1 MSMHS
6 QRKTPFTT
14 FGSREIVEEEMVD
27 DASSGDL
34 PMRSIGARRFFLL
47 LLVALVLFYP
57 VLDPVLFS
65 YGTGGR
71 LASLGDAGFYVI
83 LALGLNIVV
92 GFAGL
97 LDLGYVAF
105 FAIGAYTWGLVGSQK
120 LFYLLNL
127 PPLSPAILAWIFWPM
142 LLISALMA
150 ALWGFILG
158 APTLRL
164 KGDYMAIVTLGF
176 GEIVPVVFLEMD
188 KVTNGINGLD
198 GVASPAFPGIQWSVI
213 TPLPYYY
220 LIVALIVLTIFANIR
235 LRDSRLGRAWIAVRE
250 DEVAASFAGIN
261 LANTKLLAFAAGAFF
276 SGIAGAYH
284 AAKLGLVT
292 PDDFGFN
299 DSIIYLSMVVIGG
312 IGSIPGV
319 IVGAI
324 GVYAI
329 SQFILGQ
336 LDAFSADSG
345 NIMYSV
351 HNAIAQVI
359 PGFNFGDIRNL
370 VFGIML
376 VALMIFRPEGIIP
389 SARRKRELRAFR
401 EKVPEED
408 REYKHVSI
416 HPFDDAPSEPGSVHE
431 SGNVLEQK

>member
-1 MSMHS
+1 
-6 QRKTPFTT
+6 
-14 FGSREIVEEEMVD
+14 
-27 DASSGDL
+27 
-34 PMRSIGARRFFLL
+34 
-47 LLVALVLFYP
+47 
-57 VLDPVLFS
+57 
-65 YGTGGR
+65 
-71 LASLGDAGFYVI
+71 
-83 LALGLNIVV
+83 
-92 GFAGL
+92 
-97 LDLGYVAF
+97 
-105 FAIGAYTWGLVGSQK
+105 
-120 LFYLLNL
+120 
-127 PPLSPAILAWIFWPM
+127 
-142 LLISALMA
+142 LMA

-164 KGDYMAIVTLGF
+164 RGDYLAIVTLGF
-176 GEIVPVVFLEMD
+176 GQIVPVVFQEMD
-188 KVTNGINGLD
+188 KVTNGVNGLD

-292 PDDFGFN
+292 PDDFNFN

-319 IVGAI
+319 IVGAL
-324 GVYAI
+324 GVYTI
-329 SQFILGQ
+329 SQFVLGQ
-336 LDAFSADSG
+336 LDAFSADPG
-345 NIMYSV
+345 NIMYGV
-351 HNAIAQVI
+351 HNAITQVI

-376 VALMIFRPEGIIP
+376 VTVMIFRPEGIIP
-389 SARRKRELRAFR
+389 SARRRRELRAFH
-401 EKVPEED
+401 EKVHEEE
-408 REYKHVSI
+408 REYKNVSI
-416 HPFDDAPSEPGSVHE
+416 HPLDDAPKENP
-431 SGNVLEQK
+431 